1 MGKKLIRLH
10 TEDDNSIFDCLFDQG
25 IEIQPQSEI
34 AFHSISMTQA
44 NKFLVVD
51 NTNDTIQ
58 FQVQVARKSTFDGVA
73 ANQTI
78 KVNVPHGTY
87 TKHNST
93 QLLETLSVRMNQEL
107 LIENSKEHGT
117 SISIHLNSASKV
129 SIDVAYG
136 RRLQISSN
144 VDDVPNYESYGVT
157 ALSRAAGNNFKREI
171 GSSNDFSSYAFGL
184 VPFTKGCGNITVG
197 VSKLTAGATTNNS
210 GVIGLTQN
218 LEAMR
223 NGTPITLADLDY
235 FYEIPVHGGAIAQG
249 DRIGMNLSNGKIQTI
264 QYRGGGR
271 VILKE
276 EDYDYTNF
284 GSRKYYPVIIMN
296 SNQDHFRLNQ
306 IKWSP
311 EPHETPPSTKFEIS
325 TEGIIGAV
333 PRPAGLVPT
342 VYNFIFPTVEMGEFF
357 GYDFQNQNALSV
369 TDIEKI
375 FTAQRGFSNVISGD
389 NYIIELLNMKIDS
402 YDSFNRNG
410 SGGGRRNILASIPV
424 NERILDAQSN
434 LLQYE
439 PNELSFISMNNEYLL
454 RLRNIKARIVNQ
466 EFGTVFNAGTISVN
480 ILIRDDPK

>member
-1 MGKKLIRLH
+1 M
-10 TEDDNSIFDCLFDQG
+10 
-25 IEIQPQSEI
+25 
-34 AFHSISMTQA
+34 
-44 NKFLVVD
+44 
-51 NTNDTIQ
+51 
-58 FQVQVARKSTFDGVA
+58 
-73 ANQTI
+73 
-78 KVNVPHGTY
+78 
-87 TKHNST
+87 
-93 QLLETLSVRMNQEL
+93 
-107 LIENSKEHGT
+107 
-117 SISIHLNSASKV
+117 
-129 SIDVAYG
+129 AYAQQ
-136 RRLQISSN
+136 LQISSN

-157 ALSRAAGNNFKREI
+157 ALSRAAANNFKREI

-184 VPFTKGCGNITVG
+184 IPFTKGCGNIHVIA
-197 VSKLTAGATTNNS
+197 SKLITGSPTTNS

-223 NGTPITLADLDY
+223 NNTPITVADLDY
-235 FYEIPVHGGAIAQG
+235 FYEIPNFGGEINEG
-249 DRIGMNLSNGKIQTI
+249 DRITINLSNGKIQAI
-264 QYRGGGR
+264 RYRGGGR

-284 GSRKYYPVIIMN
+284 GSRKYYPVIVMN
-296 SNQDHFRLNQ
+296 SNQDNFRLN
-306 IKWSP
+306 KVRWSP
-311 EPHETPPSTKFEIS
+311 EPHETPPSTKFEVL
-325 TEGIIGAV
+325 TEAAFGAV
-333 PRPAGLVPT
+333 PQPRFIAT

-357 GYDFQNQNALSV
+357 GYDFQNQNLLSV
-369 TDIEKI
+369 TDLEKI